1 MRIIRFVDEQ
11 GAARTGTV
19 AGPDQLE
26 TATLLEGSFPHFRAT
41 SQSATVTRLLPP
53 IVPTDLLCIGLNY
66 QAHADETGGSPPENP
81 MLFIKSSNALAGPD
95 DEVIVPANSDKVD
108 YEAELVI
115 VIGTDARKIPRE
127 RALEHVFG
135 YTCANDISA
144 RDWQKDKHLNGGQYA
159 RGKSFDR
166 FCPIGPAI
174 VTADEVADPNALSIR
189 LRLNGQTLQDST
201 TADMIFDVPALI
213 SSLSETMTLRAGSI
227 ILTGTPS
234 GVGVARSPQVFLKPG
249 DVTEVEID
257 KIGTLTTR
265 FVAEAT

>member
-1 MRIIRFVDEQ
+1 MRIIRFIDAE
-11 GAARTGTV
+11 GAVRTGTI
-19 AGPDQLE
+19 ANEGGFE
-26 TATLLEGSFPHFRAT
+26 TATLLEGAFPHFQPTSRA
-41 SQSATVTRLLPP
+41 ATVARLLPP

-66 QAHADETGGSPPENP
+66 QAHADETGGTPPENP

-95 DEVIVPANSDKVD
+95 DEVTIPANSAGVD
-108 YEAELVI
+108 YEAELVV
-115 VIGTDARKIPRE
+115 VIGKDARKVSRD

-144 RDWQKDKHLNGGQYA
+144 RDWQKDKHLNGGQFA

-174 VTADEVADPNALSIR
+174 VTADEIENPNDLSIR
-189 LRLNGQTLQDST
+189 LRLNGQTLQESP
-201 TADMIFDVPALI
+201 TADMIFGVPALI
-213 SSLSETMTLRAGSI
+213 ASLSETMTLRAGSI

-234 GVGVARSPQVFLKPG
+234 GVGVARSPQIFLKGG
-249 DVTEVEID
+249 DVTEVEIT

-265 FVAEAT
+265 FIAEAG